1 MIQANVANDFPTPS
15 LVLDTG
21 HPLRC
26 AKHHYIYRAEIM
38 SQGKPLSQ
46 ATDKTLS
53 GVRILSVALNLPGPA
68 ALMRLAD
75 MGAKCTKLEP
85 LPPKGSPRGSPADP
99 MGLYAPHAYHHLHA
113 KVKVVQAD
121 LKSAK
126 GQAQLAK
133 LLASTDV
140 LLTSFRPSAL
150 KKLGMAW
157 PDLHAQFPGL
167 NMVSI
172 VGSPG
177 AGAEIPGHDLTYLAA
192 NGLVGGLTLPAT
204 LFADMAGSLQASEA
218 VLKALWLRAKPGRSQ
233 GKGVFHEVA
242 LEDAAAY
249 LALPRQWGLTA
260 PKGSVGGAHAG
271 YQVYACANGRV
282 AVAALEPHFAAKL
295 LEVAGLTVKP
305 GKGVAGV
312 TPRDPMLLPATR
324 AKLAAYF
331 AGLTRKQLDGL
342 ASRHDLPLVSLPA

>member
-1 MIQANVANDFPTPS
+1 MNSHTFKPT
-15 LVLDTG
+15 DN
-21 HPLRC
+21 
-26 AKHHYIYRAEIM
+26 
-38 SQGKPLSQ
+38 
-46 ATDKTLS
+46 TLK

-85 LPPKGSPRGSPADP
+85 LPPAGSAKGITSDP
-99 MGLYAPHAYHHLHA
+99 MGLYAPHAYAHLHA
-113 KVKVVQAD
+113 GVRVVHAD
-121 LKSAK
+121 LKSDK
-126 GQAQLAK
+126 GQAHLLL
-133 LLASTDV
+133 LLACSDV

-150 KKLGMAW
+150 TKLGLAW
-157 PDLHAQFPGL
+157 TDLHAQFPSL

-172 VGSPG
+172 VGSAG

-192 NGLVGGLTLPAT
+192 NDLVTDLRLPAT

-218 VLKALWLRAKPGRSQ
+218 VLKVLWQRAKSGRTH

-249 LALPRQWGLTA
+249 LALPRHWGLTS

-271 YQVYACANGRV
+271 YQVYECANGRV

-295 LEVAGLTVKP
+295 LEVAG
-305 GKGVAGV
+305 V
-312 TPRDPMLLPATR
+312 TAKSTASTPNPMLLSSTR
-324 AKLAAYF
+324 DKLAAF
-331 AGLTRKQLDGL
+331 FVTLTRQQVD
-342 ASRHDLPLVSLPA
+342 AIAVANDLPLHTMAL

>member
-1 MIQANVANDFPTPS
+1 
-15 LVLDTG
+15 
-21 HPLRC
+21 
-26 AKHHYIYRAEIM
+26 M
-38 SQGKPLSQ
+38 SQGKPPVQ

-85 LPPKGSPRGSPADP
+85 LPPKDMPKGSPSDP
-99 MGLYAPHAYHHLHA
+99 LGLYAPHAYTELHSR
-113 KVKVVQAD
+113 VTVVQAD
-121 LKSAK
+121 LKTDK
-126 GQAQLAK
+126 GQAQLVK
-133 LLASTDV
+133 RLANTDV

-157 PDLHAQFPGL
+157 PDLHAQFPAL

-192 NGLVGGLTLPAT
+192 NGLVSGLALPAT

-218 VLKALWLRAKPGRSQ
+218 VLKALWQRAKPGRSQ

-242 LEDAAAY
+242 LEDAAGY
-249 LALPRQWGLTA
+249 LALPRHWGLTA
-260 PKGSVGGAHAG
+260 PKGSVGGVHAG
-271 YQVYACANGRV
+271 YQVYPCANGRV

-295 LEVAGLTVKP
+295 LEVAGLASVKKP
-305 GKGVAGV
+305 AVPHASKR
-312 TPRDPMLLPATR
+312 RDPMLLPATR
-324 AKLAAYF
+324 AKLAVYF
-331 AGLTRKQLDGL
+331 AGLTRNQLDKL
-342 ASRHDLPLVSLPA
+342 AVQHDLPLMSLPA